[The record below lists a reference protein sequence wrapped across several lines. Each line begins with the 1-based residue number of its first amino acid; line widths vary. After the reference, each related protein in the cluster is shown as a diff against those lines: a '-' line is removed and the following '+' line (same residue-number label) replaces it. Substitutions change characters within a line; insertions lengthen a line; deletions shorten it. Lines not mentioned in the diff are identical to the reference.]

1 MFKLKNG
8 RKLRILSLHYL
19 YRPLSCGQNRCY
31 AFICILQPIWGTMYL
46 NWHFQSGKNRI
57 IFVWILQKLKS
68 KFYLYNVRRV
78 PYDWKNPIGYLV
90 TTIYQYISLRRML
103 GLLELFVMFGIG
115 SLLFVITV
123 VRDMKMIL
131 KSANE
136 RAIAGKQ
143 NQSQALKKL
152 HEFIKIHA
160 MLKELSVIHSQ
171 SFYNIQLIIFFFGI
185 LNLPLP
191 TFLAKLFLFRIH
203 WNHILLLSW
212 YQALWPFAV
221 QC

>member
-1 MFKLKNG
+1 M
-8 RKLRILSLHYL
+8 I
-19 YRPLSCGQNRCY
+19 
-31 AFICILQPIWGTMYL
+31 
-46 NWHFQSGKNRI
+46 GKI
-57 IFVWILQKLKS
+57 Q
-68 KFYLYNVRRV
+68 
-78 PYDWKNPIGYLV
+78 LV
-90 TTIYQYISLRRML
+90 I
-103 GLLELFVMFGIG
+103 GIG

-123 VRDMKMIL
+123 VRDMKMLL

-171 SFYNIQLIIFFFGI
+171 SFYNIPTDHLFLRDSKFSAP
-185 LNLPLP
+185 NL
-191 TFLAKLFLFRIH
+191 FLAKLFLYRIH

-212 YQALWPFAV
+212 YQALWPYAV